1 MYNIPHQCAC
11 LEANIH
17 VTVSR
22 LLVRFCNSDS
32 NITIGFAQPS
42 YTIREDGG
50 NISVC
55 LNVDVVQLLTGVITV
70 QIMTVDITATG
81 KTNHQCTFSPYANR
95 IHNILLTAMEDF
107 MLVSRN
113 LTVNF
118 TEGVPNQEFITIP
131 IPVFDDDVVETA
143 ERFRVDIIPY
153 DLEEVYVTI
162 QSTTVHIT
170 DCSGSDNELLDSKQ
184 LLFITFFLV
193 MQLYTSGL

>member
-1 MYNIPHQCAC
+1 M
-11 LEANIH
+11 
-17 VTVSR
+17 
-22 LLVRFCNSDS
+22 
-32 NITIGFAQPS
+32 
-42 YTIREDGG
+42 
-50 NISVC
+50 C

-95 IHNILLTAMEDF
+95 ISNIFLTAMEDF

-131 IPVFDDDVVETA
+131 IPVFDDDVVEEA
-143 ERFRVDIIPY
+143 ERFNVTMDIITY
-153 DLEEVYVTI
+153 DLEVYVTI
-162 QSTTVHIT
+162 RSATVLIT
-170 DCSGSDNELLDSKQ
+170 DCSGSDNELHDSKQ
-184 LLFITFFLV
+184 LLFITLFLV